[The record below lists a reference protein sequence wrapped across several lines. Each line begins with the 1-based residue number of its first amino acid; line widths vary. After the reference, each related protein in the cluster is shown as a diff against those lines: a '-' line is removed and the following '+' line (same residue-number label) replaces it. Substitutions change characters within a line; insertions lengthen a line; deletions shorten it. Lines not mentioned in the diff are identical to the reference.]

1 MRRRNLFALFAL
13 TVPGV
18 TLSAMAEDWTPLFDF
33 ARPADA
39 RGWYAVNDGVMGGV
53 SEGEVAAGAGALR
66 FAGRLSLAYGGGFAS
81 CRGPLPRALPE
92 GARLR
97 IEVEGDGRRWQFRL
111 KPGRGL
117 DGIAWRAEFDTRAGA
132 TTVHEF
138 AAADFVPVFRGRILR
153 GVPPLALPEIGELGF
168 LLADGRAGSYVLA
181 VRRIAFAP
189 P

>member
-1 MRRRNLFALFAL
+1 MRRRSLLAWCALA
-13 TVPGV
+13 VPGA
-18 TLSAMAEDWTPLFDF
+18 TLPAMAEGWAPLFDF
-33 ARPADA
+33 SRPGDA

-53 SEGEVAAGAGALR
+53 SEGEVTAGAGVLR

-111 KPGRGL
+111 KPGRGF

-132 TTVHEF
+132 ATVHEF
-138 AAADFVPVFRGRILR
+138 GAADFVPVFRGRMLR
-153 GVPPLALPEIGELGF
+153 GVAPLALSGIGELGF
-168 LLADGRAGSYVLA
+168 LLADGQAGDYALS
-181 VRRIAFAP
+181 VRRIAYAP